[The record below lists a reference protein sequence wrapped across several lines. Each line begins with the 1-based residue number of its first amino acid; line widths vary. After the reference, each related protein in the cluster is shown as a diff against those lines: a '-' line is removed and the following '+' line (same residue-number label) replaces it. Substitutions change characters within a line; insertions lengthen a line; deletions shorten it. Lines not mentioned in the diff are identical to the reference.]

1 MSGKSAF
8 VMLAVSTTLVVLGAA
23 SVAAS
28 DHEQMND
35 RDRVRPCSLDG
46 VNPVYRPEIFGNPAI
61 ARAYYG
67 FVRSRDG
74 TWYVQPGC
82 RLRSIW

>member
-1 MSGKSAF
+1 MSGKNAF
-8 VMLAVSTTLVVLGAA
+8 VVLAVSAALVVLGAA
-23 SVAAS
+23 PVTAS

>member
-1 MSGKSAF
+1 MSGKSAIIMF
-8 VMLAVSTTLVVLGAA
+8 AASAAMVVLGVVAA
-23 SVAAS
+23 AAS

-46 VNPVYRPEIFGNPAI
+46 VNPVYHPEIFGNPAI

-67 FVRSRDG
+67 FVRSHDG
-74 TWYVQPGC
+74 TWYVGPNC
-82 RLRSIW
+82 HRRSIW